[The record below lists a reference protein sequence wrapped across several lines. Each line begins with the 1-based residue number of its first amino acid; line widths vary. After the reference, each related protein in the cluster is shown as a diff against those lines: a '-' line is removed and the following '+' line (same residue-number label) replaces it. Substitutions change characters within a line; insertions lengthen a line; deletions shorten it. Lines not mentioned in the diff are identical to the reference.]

1 MRQFGGNGTLSE
13 QVQVN
18 QHVLMQGLDTPA
30 PSESLLLPP
39 KRYPRPPNE
48 TRRKSA
54 FNACVE
60 AAKGE
65 RLS

>member
-1 MRQFGGNGTLSE
+1 MTLSE

>member
-1 MRQFGGNGTLSE
+1 M
-13 QVQVN
+13 N

-48 TRRKSA
+48 TRRKPA